1 MEFHILELPKFQK
14 SVGQLKGGLESW
26 LYFLRHAEMM
36 DTDAVPAA
44 LQQPLVLRALEEL
57 KMLTQTDLE
66 RERYEARRKA
76 QLDENT
82 LVKVARLEG
91 QQEGRTQGEQIGAI
105 HLCERLL
112 NRPETPTERLAALSF
127 EQLARLAAEL
137 QGEVLKTRSMPPAA
151 I

>member
-1 MEFHILELPKFQK
+1 
-14 SVGQLKGGLESW
+14 
-26 LYFLRHAEMM
+26 
-36 DTDAVPAA
+36 

-76 QLDENT
+76 QLDQNT

-91 QQEGRTQGEQIGAI
+91 REEGRTQGEQIGVI

-112 NRPETPTERLAALSF
+112 NCPETPTERLAALSL
-127 EQLARLAAEL
+127 EQLARLADEL
-137 QGEVLKTRSMPPAA
+137 QGKVLKTRNAE
-151 I
+151 